1 MLILGAKASCMIIK
15 DHQPILIPVDFS
27 KQSYI
32 AVKQSY
38 NLARFLKASLVLLH
52 VSASNEN
59 EKKADLES
67 LAESTRSESGLKVE
81 VATAKGDLYD
91 CIVAKCTELDPSIL
105 MMPLD
110 ENAKFKTGLF
120 GGGNTVTKFLPQ
132 IACPIITMRSTEHKD
147 GCRNIVMPF
156 DLTPE
161 SREKVSFAVQLAHL
175 YKADIRIVSTF
186 KPNDDEYENKL
197 LPYLQQV
204 KKFIKAEGVNCTN
217 RSLPSNKPAEAI
229 VEYAVKNDA
238 DLIIQIN
245 QKDLSLGEK
254 MSGTVAHRI
263 VELSPVPV
271 LNVPP
276 MKRESM
282 SHFSSGM

>member
-1 MLILGAKASCMIIK
+1 MIIK
-15 DHQPILIPVDFS
+15 ESQSILIPVDFS

-32 AVKQSY
+32 AVKQIY
-38 NLARFLKASLVLLH
+38 NLAKFTKSKLIIMH
-52 VSASNEN
+52 VSPDSEN
-59 EKKADLES
+59 DRKDDLER
-67 LAESTRSESGLKVE
+67 LVQSTREESGLTVE
-81 VATAKGDLYD
+81 MLGVKGEVYEVTNKTAADLG
-91 CIVAKCTELDPSIL
+91 CSLIVMA
-105 MMPLD
+105 LD

-120 GGGNTVTKFLPQ
+120 GGGVTVTKFLTGAP
-132 IACPIITMRSTEHKD
+132 CPVITVRSSEKRE
-147 GCRNIVMPF
+147 GFKNIVMPF

-161 SREKVSFAVQLAHL
+161 SREKVSFAVQLAH
-175 YKADIRIVSTF
+175 YFKADIRIVSVF

-204 KKFIKAEGVNCTN
+204 KKFIKQEGVHCTN
-217 RSLPSNKPAEAI
+217 RSLPSTKPAEAI
-229 VEYAVKNDA
+229 IEYAVKNDC

-245 QKDLSLGEK
+245 QKDLSFSERLNG
-254 MSGTVAHRI
+254 SIAHKV
-263 VELSPVPV
+263 VELSPIPV

>member
-1 MLILGAKASCMIIK
+1 MIIK
-15 DHQPILIPVDFS
+15 ENQSILIPVDFS

-32 AVKQSY
+32 AVKQIY
-38 NLARFLKASLVLLH
+38 NLAKFTKSKLIIMH
-52 VSASNEN
+52 VSPNSETDRRD
-59 EKKADLES
+59 DLER
-67 LAESTRSESGLKVE
+67 LAQATREESGLTVE
-81 VATAKGDLYD
+81 VLGIKGEVYETTNKTALELN
-91 CIVAKCTELDPSIL
+91 CALIVMA
-105 MMPLD
+105 LD

-120 GGGNTVTKFLPQ
+120 GGGMTVTKFLSAAP
-132 IACPIITMRSTEHKD
+132 CPVITVRSSEKRE
-147 GCRNIVMPF
+147 GFKNIVMPF

-161 SREKVSFAVQLAHL
+161 SREKVSFAVQLAH
-175 YKADIRIVSTF
+175 YFKADIRIVSVF

-204 KKFIKAEGVNCTN
+204 KKFIKQEGVNCTN
-217 RSLPSNKPAEAI
+217 RSLPSTKPAEAI
-229 VEYAVKNDA
+229 IEYAVKNDC

-245 QKDLSLGEK
+245 QKDLSISE
-254 MSGTVAHRI
+254 MFSGSIGHKV
-263 VELSPVPV
+263 VELSPIPV

>member
-1 MLILGAKASCMIIK
+1 MIIK
-15 DHQPILIPVDFS
+15 ENQSILIPVDFS

-32 AVKQSY
+32 AVKQTY
-38 NLARFLKASLVLLH
+38 NLAKFTKSKLIIMH
-52 VSASNEN
+52 VSPTSET
-59 EKKADLES
+59 ERKDDLES
-67 LAESTRSESGLKVE
+67 LVQATRDESGLTVE
-81 VATAKGDLYD
+81 MLGIKGEVYEMTNKTAQELGCSL
-91 CIVAKCTELDPSIL
+91 IVMA
-105 MMPLD
+105 LD

-120 GGGNTVTKFLPQ
+120 GGGMTVTKFLAGAP
-132 IACPIITMRSTEHKD
+132 CPVITLRSSEKRE
-147 GCRNIVMPF
+147 GFKNIVMPF

-161 SREKVSFAVQLAHL
+161 SREKVSFAVQLAH
-175 YKADIRIVSTF
+175 YFKADIRIVSVF

-204 KKFIKAEGVNCTN
+204 KKFIKQEGVHCTN
-217 RSLPSNKPAEAI
+217 RSLPSTKPAEAI
-229 VEYAVKNDA
+229 IEYAVKNDC

-245 QKDLSLGEK
+245 QKDLSISEMFNG
-254 MSGTVAHRI
+254 SVAHKV
-263 VELSPVPV
+263 VELSPIPV